1 MRSWTGR
8 TSTAST
14 TNRSNATGRTHRVSR
29 GAGLGLALAL
39 VAGGGLAAC
48 GSDDDGDGAAGG
60 GTGSGGGSGSGGA
73 PAPSD
78 LMLTDSASPAGY
90 SWNDV
95 AEVLGDDE
103 QFDEL
108 REIADATVT
117 DPAECATLSPTA
129 VSVLMDLREHSDT
142 TAAVEFLPHDERDP
156 AVVQAMVST
165 DPEALAVPDDLS
177 VCESFTQENEADPGT
192 PATTYQVSAEETE
205 VIGAEGVQVITILG
219 DSQAPGGDE
228 PTSLVVGTVGDIGF
242 RVSASGIEEPR
253 ILMDIVDRQVDQIIE
268 VTGDPDD
275 ADESDESDE

>member
-1 MRSWTGR
+1 MRSWTRR

-60 GTGSGGGSGSGGA
+60 GTGSGGSGSGGA

-95 AEVLGDDE
+95 AELLGDDE

-117 DPAECATLSPTA
+117 DPAA
-129 VSVLMDLREHSDT
+129 
-142 TAAVEFLPHDERDP
+142 
-156 AVVQAMVST
+156 
-165 DPEALAVPDDLS
+165 
-177 VCESFTQENEADPGT
+177 
-192 PATTYQVSAEETE
+192 
-205 VIGAEGVQVITILG
+205 
-219 DSQAPGGDE
+219 
-228 PTSLVVGTVGDIGF
+228 
-242 RVSASGIEEPR
+242 
-253 ILMDIVDRQVDQIIE
+253 
-268 VTGDPDD
+268 
-275 ADESDESDE
+275 